1 MEGPGRLALISGEVP
16 FSNLAD
22 KGKQLMWTIIKALS
36 VSPLLKIFYKPGV
49 TDSAPGIG
57 KGST

>member
-16 FSNLAD
+16 FSNPAD
-22 KGKQLMWTIIKALS
+22 KGEKLMWAIIKALS

-49 TDSAPGIG
+49 TDSAQGIG
-57 KGST
+57 KSFT